1 MQPTELHNWP
11 LLSIYD
17 SVMTD
22 LYMTRWWGGLVVV
35 GSGEVSSSDF
45 LSHYESSFAS
55 CYTYISLF
63 LFLHGLV
70 AVLIIPLAAD
80 TTAAN

>member
-1 MQPTELHNWP
+1 MQPTALHNQP
-11 LLSIYD
+11 LLSMYD

-22 LYMTRWWGGLVVV
+22 LYMTRRWGGGLVVV

-55 CYTYISLF
+55 CYTSLF